1 MVRTTRRNV
10 LKYSGSG
17 LFASLVGATTVSGA
31 AKQPVFIHGANNSQ
45 SHAAAAAHDH
55 GGAVVYNYENF
66 DFVAARVP
74 NKAIE
79 DVRVDERVSHIQQDS
94 VVSLATPTE
103 IEQVKKN
110 NGRGNSGNGGG
121 SGGCSSQPDQRM
133 PWGYDRID
141 ADLVTEATGTGVNVG
156 ILDTGIQSDHCD
168 LTVTGGTNFMKGS
181 PNDYSDDNGHG
192 THVAGIIA
200 ATNNTLGTV
209 GIAPDS
215 TLWSVRVL
223 DQTGSGR
230 WSDIA
235 AGLDWCMSNGI
246 EIISMSIGGSY
257 NDSVATAIS
266 EADDAGHLII
276 CSAGNGGNNEDGS
289 CEEENMTFPA
299 THSST
304 IAVAGMDE
312 DNQSDTFLGEYS
324 SLGTAVDL
332 LAPGTNVLS
341 TYLGNDYRQMTGT
354 SMAAPHVT
362 GVASLVWETMGASLT
377 NEDGD
382 STTAEPNDEIQ
393 DILLTSAE
401 TVLGTCE
408 EGAGLVNAA
417 AAIDEAV
424 TRSN

>member
-1 MVRTTRRNV
+1 
-10 LKYSGSG
+10 
-17 LFASLVGATTVSGA
+17 
-31 AKQPVFIHGANNSQ
+31 
-45 SHAAAAAHDH
+45 
-55 GGAVVYNYENF
+55 
-66 DFVAARVP
+66 
-74 NKAIE
+74 
-79 DVRVDERVSHIQQDS
+79 
-94 VVSLATPTE
+94 
-103 IEQVKKN
+103 
-110 NGRGNSGNGGG
+110 
-121 SGGCSSQPDQRM
+121 M